1 MQLAGIPI
9 RDELVLEFARLVDDD
24 ELAGRLEDCYGRDV
38 RLLGLTIAGSRIR
51 AAPSHMNAIDTTMKA
66 MMYVSYQRQ
75 MLPRLGGR
83 R

>member
-38 RLLGLTIAGSRIR
+38 RLLGLTIEERETIIR
-51 AAPSHMNAIDTTMKA
+51 ALVDPPQGLEELRAVLVAESA
-66 MMYVSYQRQ
+66 
-75 MLPRLGGR
+75 GR
-83 R
+83 KRDGLDPH